1 MGDPGDDPTAEPEL
15 AEFRS
20 EVRAFANRLPE
31 ILADADNSIDR
42 TRRFLAARYDAG
54 LGALDYPEVDGGRD
68 LDRHHVRAYRE
79 EIAACQWDLNQKDY
93 KRKHETFLLIEYICV
108 QK

>member
-1 MGDPGDDPTAEPEL
+1 MGDHGDDPTAEPEL

-31 ILADADNSIDR
+31 ILAGADSSIDR

-54 LGALDYPEVDGGRD
+54 VVYCGRD
-68 LDRHHVRAYRE
+68 GAELVPVH
-79 EIAACQWDLNQKDY
+79 
-93 KRKHETFLLIEYICV
+93 
-108 QK
+108 